1 MTILTDGEACLSL
14 WEHKGMTKKRPRD
27 PNQLA
32 KFVVEIATGS
42 REHSSLKAGKPGTDP
57 AASALGRLGGLKGG
71 KARAARLSPGERS
84 RIAREAAAARWKKD
98 DG

>member
-1 MTILTDGEACLSL
+1 MPDR
-14 WEHKGMTKKRPRD
+14 TKKRPRD

-32 KFVVEIATGS
+32 KFVVDVATGA
-42 REHSSLKAGKPGTDP
+42 RDDAPITAEKRGKDP

-71 KARAARLSPGERS
+71 KARAERLSPSERS
-84 RIAREAAAARWKKD
+84 RIAREAASARWKKD